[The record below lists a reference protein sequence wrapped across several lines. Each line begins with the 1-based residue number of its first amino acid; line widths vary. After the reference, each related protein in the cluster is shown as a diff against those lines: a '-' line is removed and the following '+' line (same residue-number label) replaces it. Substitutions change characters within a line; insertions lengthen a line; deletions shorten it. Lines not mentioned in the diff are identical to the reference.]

1 MDGSSIVMRA
11 RRFLADESGVT
22 VVEFALVSPWFIWLM
37 LGTAEVTLLGF
48 AQANLDFAMA
58 ETARRVRTGEVQLT
72 GLSETQVKAAICDDL
87 NQILAMNCGNL
98 HLDIDSYEGFVD
110 VENDEPIDASGEFDD
125 SDLNFSPGEPSEIVM
140 ARGFYQWEIITPY
153 FDVFLANVGSRDH
166 LLSSTILFRNEPYET
181 ETEDVV

>member
-1 MDGSSIVMRA
+1 
-11 RRFLADESGVT
+11 
-22 VVEFALVSPWFIWLM
+22 
-37 LGTAEVTLLGF
+37 
-48 AQANLDFAMA
+48 
-58 ETARRVRTGEVQLT
+58 
-72 GLSETQVKAAICDDL
+72 
-87 NQILAMNCGNL
+87 MNCGNL